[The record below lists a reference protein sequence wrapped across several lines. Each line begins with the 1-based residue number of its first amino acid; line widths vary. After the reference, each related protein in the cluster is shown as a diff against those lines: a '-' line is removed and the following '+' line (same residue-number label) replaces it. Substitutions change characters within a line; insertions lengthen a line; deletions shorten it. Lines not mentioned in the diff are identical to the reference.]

1 MSKGVV
7 RPALGGYDV
16 SGIALFAYGRIYR
29 DAGRRLRRKPPP
41 NEWPSPVPYFLLC
54 QSLELYLKGYLW
66 RFAYL
71 GRETLK
77 RKYGHN
83 VLKLWEDAQT
93 HGLGK
98 YVRATRDRNEV
109 IALVGPVYRDR
120 RLNYLDLNLL
130 FAGYKAIHDD
140 ARVIPTLL
148 RLTRRL
154 DTSLISL
161 VAVNREIRPEGRNL
175 LALVSPA
182 AGD

>member
-1 MSKGVV
+1 V
-7 RPALGGYDV
+7 RNAVISPGLGGYDV

-41 NEWPSPVPYFLLC
+41 NQWPSPVPYFLLC

-66 RFAYL
+66 RFANI

-83 VLKLWEDAQT
+83 VPKLWNDAQA

-98 YVRATRDRNEV
+98 YARATKDRNDV

-120 RLNYLDLNLL
+120 KLNYLDLNLL
-130 FAGYKAIHDD
+130 FVGYQAIHND

-148 RLTRRL
+148 RLTHRL
-154 DTSLISL
+154 DTALISL
-161 VAVNREIRPEGRNL
+161 VAVNRQIQPVGRDL
-175 LALVSPA
+175 LKRAA
-182 AGD
+182 AG